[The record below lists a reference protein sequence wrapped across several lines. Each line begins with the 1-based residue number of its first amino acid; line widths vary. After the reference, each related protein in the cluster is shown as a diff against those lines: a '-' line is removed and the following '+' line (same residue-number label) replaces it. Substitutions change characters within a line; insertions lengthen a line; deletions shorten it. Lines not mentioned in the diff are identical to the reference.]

1 MAQIDS
7 VDKCHQD
14 RHEEFT
20 VRQLQG
26 KDLQERQS
34 VSVYLFLQMR
44 ATGVYEFAGIKRI
57 FQIQTLRDMKKDMEL
72 LGDPYCELT

>member
-1 MAQIDS
+1 MLSIQIDS
-7 VDKCHQD
+7 VDKCYQD

-26 KDLQERQS
+26 KDLQERQP
-34 VSVYLFLQMR
+34 VPVYLFLQIR
-44 ATGVYEFAGIKRI
+44 ATGVYEFAGNKRI
-57 FQIQTLRDMKKDMEL
+57 FQIQTSERYEL